1 MPRRNRVS
9 ATRRPQRIK
18 LIPVRVARMLEQ
30 IADDTQSAILYMG
43 RESK

>member
-9 ATRRPQRIK
+9 AVRRPQRLK
-18 LIPVRVARMLEQ
+18 MFPVRVARMLEK
-30 IADDTQSAILYMG
+30 IADDTQAAILYMG